1 MDNINLTET
10 DLEALSPLVIDLRHE
25 ISSPLAVL
33 KGNLSLEREGVETGF
48 LEGADSQELE
58 DFIEDSGYMISYLEL
73 MGTIPEQTLSEIR
86 DYASRSDLPEG
97 VTREVDRIASVSTDV
112 YSYQQRLLDQPVDQ
126 SISVRDLL
134 EPIEANNECF
144 SENFNYNGY
153 QDMEVSGDSGL
164 GIIPWTLAK
173 NHTEHAS
180 TTVDDLE
187 IGFNVKKAG
196 GKGVIDIWDNGEGLF
211 RDYSDPQQKYEA
223 GERLFSDDGEGHG
236 LPMAREIADVYGA
249 QINYSEQMIED
260 QGFGVKLVVP
270 EYQNSTSESL

>member
-1 MDNINLTET
+1 
-10 DLEALSPLVIDLRHE
+10 
-25 ISSPLAVL
+25 
-33 KGNLSLEREGVETGF
+33 
-48 LEGADSQELE
+48 
-58 DFIEDSGYMISYLEL
+58 
-73 MGTIPEQTLSEIR
+73 
-86 DYASRSDLPEG
+86 
-97 VTREVDRIASVSTDV
+97 
-112 YSYQQRLLDQPVDQ
+112 
-126 SISVRDLL
+126 
-134 EPIEANNECF
+134 
-144 SENFNYNGY
+144 
-153 QDMEVSGDSGL
+153 MEVSGDSGL